1 MTEQHNR
8 VKKLNQVENILGHHS
23 ILLADDDDDIR
34 LALELLLV
42 TNGYHVIH
50 AANALE
56 VQSQIDREMPNLV
69 LLDMNFSRDTTSGQ
83 EGLDILK
90 RLVAATI
97 PVILMTAW
105 GSIELAVA
113 GLKQGASDFIEK
125 PWDRQRLLS
134 SIEQQLSVSKIKQ
147 EHQGYRQLLSS
158 APVDSQNK
166 VTKLNKWICHS
177 FAMQAIE
184 QLVQQIAPTNANVLI
199 LGENGTGKSL
209 LAQRIHQLSDRHNA
223 PLISVNMAAI
233 PDNLFESELFGHQKG
248 AFTDAK
254 QQRIGRFQLAGK
266 GSLFFDEIGS
276 LALHLQPKLL
286 RVLETG
292 QYEILGSSQTQRAD
306 VRLISA
312 TNADLN
318 QLVSDKLF
326 RQDLLYR
333 LNTIV
338 ITMPSLRERLE
349 DVLPLAEKFME
360 QFAKKYHKEKRTLSD
375 DALSKLKMHNWPGN
389 IRELSHVIERA
400 VLLSTLQQI
409 TPHQLLLGDTLDGN
423 IPSPK
428 NQMKLQPLEQA
439 ERQLIEQALEFTS
452 GNINEASKILAISR
466 NALYR
471 RLEKHFPDM
480 LKNE

>member
-1 MTEQHNR
+1 M
-8 VKKLNQVENILGHHS
+8 ENNLGHHS

-42 TNGYHVIH
+42 TNGYRVIH

-56 VQSQIDREMPNLV
+56 VQSQVDREMPNLV

-90 RLVAATI
+90 KLIVANI

-125 PWDRQRLLS
+125 PWDRQRLLT

-166 VTKLNKWICHS
+166 VTKLNKWICQS
-177 FAMQAIE
+177 CSMQAIE

-233 PDNLFESELFGHQKG
+233 PDNCYLEKFL
-248 AFTDAK
+248 
-254 QQRIGRFQLAGK
+254 
-266 GSLFFDEIGS
+266 
-276 LALHLQPKLL
+276 LL
-286 RVLETG
+286 RL
-292 QYEILGSSQTQRAD
+292 LGR
-306 VRLISA
+306 
-312 TNADLN
+312 
-318 QLVSDKLF
+318 
-326 RQDLLYR
+326 
-333 LNTIV
+333 
-338 ITMPSLRERLE
+338 
-349 DVLPLAEKFME
+349 
-360 QFAKKYHKEKRTLSD
+360 
-375 DALSKLKMHNWPGN
+375 
-389 IRELSHVIERA
+389 
-400 VLLSTLQQI
+400 
-409 TPHQLLLGDTLDGN
+409 LLL
-423 IPSPK
+423 
-428 NQMKLQPLEQA
+428 
-439 ERQLIEQALEFTS
+439 
-452 GNINEASKILAISR
+452 
-466 NALYR
+466 
-471 RLEKHFPDM
+471 
-480 LKNE
+480 